1 MDNKVPRRGKVMSDE
16 LNQEAPDTWE
26 VPSEPEA
33 PAVVEVVDTPVEPEL
48 EPELKPELE
57 QVAEVVYTPAEP
69 AAVAEAEAEA
79 EAPAAETAKS
89 KKLDAAANYQD
100 GEVVVLSKLVLSS
113 NERNSRSV
121 ALVQERLVA
130 KGYVDADIDKRGWYK
145 ENTHKSLLAFCGDEG
160 INELTVRKL
169 FADTKVSIAY

>member
-1 MDNKVPRRGKVMSDE
+1 MSDE

-48 EPELKPELE
+48 EPELE

-69 AAVAEAEAEA
+69 AAVVEAEA
-79 EAPAAETAKS
+79 EAPAAEEAKS
-89 KKLDAAANYQD
+89 KKSDAAEPAAYQD
-100 GEVVVLSKLVLSS
+100 GEVVVLSKLVLSG

-121 ALVQERLVA
+121 ALVQEQLIS
-130 KGYVDADIDKRGWYK
+130 KGYADADIDKRGWYK
-145 ENTHKSLLAFCGDEG
+145 ENTHKALSEFCGSEG
-160 INELTVRKL
+160 INEATLKKL
-169 FADTKVSIAY
+169 FSNTKVAIAY

>member
-1 MDNKVPRRGKVMSDE
+1 MSDE

-26 VPSEPEA
+26 APSEPEA

-48 EPELKPELE
+48 EPELE

-69 AAVAEAEAEA
+69 TAEAEVEA

-89 KKLDAAANYQD
+89 KKSDAAAANYQD

-121 ALVQERLVA
+121 ALVQEQLVA
-130 KGYVDADIDKRGWYK
+130 KGYADADIDKRGWYK
-145 ENTHKSLLAFCGDEG
+145 GNTHKALLAFCGDEG